1 MVEHIWSLG
10 TDRKSFNIVAKYH
23 SFVHLVWN
31 SRFLNPKLQ
40 RCFKGEDFVG
50 QMSRLTHSVSMG
62 VSATRLSNKVAPK
75 YRILV
80 HLFLTRSMQAMQ
92 EGQDESYKNFGRG
105 LPSALHTL

>member
-1 MVEHIWSLG
+1 MVFGKGQEELQHSCKTSQLCALG
-10 TDRKSFNIVAKYH
+10 LEQSF
-23 SFVHLVWN
+23 F
-31 SRFLNPKLQ
+31 NPKLQ

-92 EGQDESYKNFGRG
+92 EGQDES
-105 LPSALHTL
+105 